1 MITTEDISS
10 VAELG
15 KGNIAENAKNFL
27 KGKAEAFIEAKKQS
41 YEKLK
46 TEIEDLG
53 KQLEKS
59 AKDYE
64 EKIKSFGNSFDS
76 ISPETAIT
84 AGVAVTTTAAA
95 TAAEN
100 RNNNNSNP
108 DDPIQQE
115 QNQIKKDFEAEQKA
129 IQDNIKS
136 KQTELENKI
145 KGYLPQ
151 ELQEVESTAKTVQD
165 TIEAKRNDVRNGNKL
180 ATTAGVIT
188 AVSVLSDYLLGTVSI
203 GNKKIE
209 NLVDK
214 VNLFIKNIKTEK
226 DIQKAKLYV
235 NRAKLIIN
243 INRQKLETIQTI
255 LSILEI
261 LIPLLDVILGLFKS
275 NPVPSA
281 VPPGVGVPL
290 GTINTIDSKTKT
302 LDDLKLA
309 ASVLLRIANK
319 IVSKLLDDL
328 NYQESRLL
336 PIEGLLDS
344 GLNNLTAS
352 QIQNLGPQLGYL
364 QGYDYKGFKFFIKEE
379 NNPRFVVKG
388 NKRKYATAVNKD
400 GNDVLQSTSS
410 FTLSPDILIE
420 ELKLQIDRKGLVA

>member
-27 KGKAEAFIEAKKQS
+27 KGKAEAFVEAKKQS
-41 YEKLK
+41 FEKLK

-53 KQLEKS
+53 KQLEQS

-64 EKIKSFGNSFDS
+64 EKIKSFGN
-76 ISPETAIT
+76 ISTETAIA
-84 AGVAVTTTAAA
+84 AGVTTATIAA
-95 TAAEN
+95 TAI
-100 RNNNNSNP
+100 RNNNT
-108 DDPIQQE
+108 DDVNQQE
-115 QNQIKKDFEAEQKA
+115 ENQIKKSFEAEQKA
-129 IQDNIKS
+129 IQDNITS
-136 KQTELENKI
+136 KKTELENKL

-151 ELQEVESTAKTVQD
+151 ELQEVEAVLKSSQD
-165 TIEAKRNDVRNGNKL
+165 TIEAKRNDIRNGNKIKISSSSVIIVIGVL
-180 ATTAGVIT
+180 A
-188 AVSVLSDYLLGTVSI
+188 DYLLGTVSI

-243 INRQKLETIQTI
+243 TNRQRLETIQTI

-281 VPPGVGVPL
+281 VAGVGVPL

-379 NNPRFVVKG
+379 SDPKFVVKG
-388 NKRKYATAVNKD
+388 NKRKYATAVNRD
-400 GNDVLQSTSS
+400 GNDILKSTSS
-410 FTLSPDILIE
+410 FTLSPDVLIE

>member
-1 MITTEDISS
+1 MINTEDISS

-27 KGKAEAFIEAKKQS
+27 KDKAEAFIEAKKQS

-46 TEIEDLG
+46 KEIEDLG
-53 KQLEKS
+53 KQLEQS

-64 EKIKSFGNSFDS
+64 NKLKSLGN
-76 ISPETAIT
+76 ISTETAVV
-84 AGVAVTTTAAA
+84 AGVAVGTVAAA
-95 TAAEN
+95 SI
-100 RNNNNSNP
+100 RNNNTNT
-108 DDPIQQE
+108 DDTNQQE
-115 QNQIKKDFEAEQKA
+115 QNEAKKAFETEQKA
-129 IQDNIKS
+129 IKDNIES
-136 KQTELENKI
+136 KQKTLENKI

-151 ELQEVESTAKTVQD
+151 ELQEVESAYKTAQD
-165 TIEAKRNDVRNGNKL
+165 TIESKQNDIRNGNRIKVS
-180 ATTAGVIT
+180 ASSVIT
-188 AVSVLSDYLLGTVSI
+188 LVGVLADYLLGTVSI

-209 NLVDK
+209 KLVDQ

-226 DIQKAKLYV
+226 DIQKARLYV

-243 INRQKLETIQTI
+243 VNRQRLETIQTI

-261 LIPLLDVILGLFKS
+261 LIPLLDIILSLFKS
-275 NPVPSA
+275 NPVPSS

-290 GTINTIDSKTKT
+290 GAINTIDSKTKT

-319 IVSKLLDDL
+319 IVSKLLADL
-328 NYQESRLL
+328 DYQESRLL

-344 GLNNLTAS
+344 GLNNLTS
-352 QIQNLGPQLGYL
+352 QQIQNLGPQLGYL

-379 NNPRFVVKG
+379 NNSKFVVKG

-400 GNDVLQSTSS
+400 GNDILKSTSS
-410 FTLSPDILIE
+410 FTLSPDVLIE
-420 ELKLQIDRKGLVA
+420 ELKLQIDQKGLVA

>member
-27 KGKAEAFIEAKKQS
+27 KGKAEAFVEAKKQS
-41 YEKLK
+41 FEKLK

-53 KQLEKS
+53 KQLEQS

-64 EKIKSFGNSFDS
+64 AKIKSFGN
-76 ISPETAIT
+76 ISTETAIT
-84 AGVAVTTTAAA
+84 AGVAAAAA
-95 TAAEN
+95 TATAI
-100 RNNNNSNP
+100 RSNNT
-108 DDPIQQE
+108 DDVNQQE
-115 QNQIKKDFEAEQKA
+115 QNQVKKAFEAEQKA
-129 IQDNIKS
+129 IQDNIRS
-136 KQTELENKI
+136 KQTELENKL

-151 ELQEVESTAKTVQD
+151 ELQEVEDAYVLIQD
-165 TIEAKRNDVRNGNKL
+165 NVEAKRNDIRNGNRIKPSASSIITVVGVL
-180 ATTAGVIT
+180 A
-188 AVSVLSDYLLGTVSI
+188 DYLLGTVSI

-243 INRQKLETIQTI
+243 TNKQRLETIQTI

-261 LIPLLDVILGLFKS
+261 LVPLLDVILGLFKS

-319 IVSKLLDDL
+319 IVSKLIDDL

-352 QIQNLGPQLGYL
+352 QIRNLGPQLGYL
-364 QGYDYKGFKFFIKEE
+364 QGYDYKGFRFFMKEE
-379 NNPRFVVKG
+379 NDPKFVVKG
-388 NKRKYATAVNKD
+388 NKRRYATAVNRD
-400 GNDVLQSTSS
+400 GNDILKSTSS

-420 ELKLQIDRKGLVA
+420 ELKLQIDQKGLVA

>member
-1 MITTEDISS
+1 MINTEDISS
-10 VAELG
+10 VVELG

-27 KGKAEAFIEAKKQS
+27 KEKAEGFIEAKKQS
-41 YEKLK
+41 YKKLK

-53 KQLEKS
+53 KQLEQS

-64 EKIKSFGNSFDS
+64 EKLKSFNT
-76 ISPETAIT
+76 ISTET
-84 AGVAVTTTAAA
+84 AVTTGVIATTVAAS
-95 TAAEN
+95 TIK
-100 RNNNNSNP
+100 NNTSDIN
-108 DDPIQQE
+108 QQE
-115 QNQIKKDFEAEQKA
+115 QNQLKKAFEAEQKL

-151 ELQEVESTAKTVQD
+151 ETQEVEAVAKTTQD
-165 TIEAKRNDVRNGNKL
+165 TIEAKRNDIRNGNKIKISASSIIIVIGVL
-180 ATTAGVIT
+180 A
-188 AVSVLSDYLLGTVSI
+188 DYLLGTISI

-214 VNLFIKNIKTEK
+214 VNLFIKNIKTEN

-243 INRQKLETIQTI
+243 TNRQKLETIKTI

-261 LIPLLDVILGLFKS
+261 LIPLLDIILGLFKA
-275 NPVPSA
+275 NPIPSA
-281 VPPGVGVPL
+281 IPPGVGVPL

-309 ASVLLRIANK
+309 ASILLRIANK
-319 IVSKLLDDL
+319 IVSKLIDDL

-344 GLNNLTAS
+344 GLDNLTSS

-379 NNPRFVVKG
+379 NNSKFVVRG
-388 NKRKYATAVNKD
+388 NKRRYATAVNRD
-400 GNDVLQSTSS
+400 GNDILVSTSS
-410 FTLSPDILIE
+410 FTLSPDVLIE
-420 ELKLQIDRKGLVA
+420 ELKLQIDQKGLVA

>member
-1 MITTEDISS
+1 MINTEDISS

-46 TEIEDLG
+46 KEIEDLG
-53 KQLEKS
+53 KQLEQS

-64 EKIKSFGNSFDS
+64 NKLKSLGN
-76 ISPETAIT
+76 ISTETAVV
-84 AGVAVTTTAAA
+84 AGVAVGTVAAA
-95 TAAEN
+95 SI
-100 RNNNNSNP
+100 RNNNTNT
-108 DDPIQQE
+108 DDTNQQE
-115 QNQIKKDFEAEQKA
+115 QNEAKKAFETEQKA
-129 IQDNIKS
+129 IKDNIES
-136 KQTELENKI
+136 KQKTLENKI

-151 ELQEVESTAKTVQD
+151 ELQEVESAYKTAQD
-165 TIEAKRNDVRNGNKL
+165 TIESKQNDIRNGNRIKVS
-180 ATTAGVIT
+180 ASSVIT
-188 AVSVLSDYLLGTVSI
+188 LVGVLADYLLGTVSI
-203 GNKKIE
+203 SNKKIE
-209 NLVDK
+209 KLVDQ

-226 DIQKAKLYV
+226 DIQKARLYV

-243 INRQKLETIQTI
+243 VNRQRLETIQTI

-261 LIPLLDVILGLFKS
+261 LIPLLDIILSLFKS
-275 NPVPSA
+275 NPVPSS

-290 GTINTIDSKTKT
+290 GAINTIDSKTKT

-319 IVSKLLDDL
+319 IVSKLLADL
-328 NYQESRLL
+328 DYQESRLL

-344 GLNNLTAS
+344 GLNNLTS
-352 QIQNLGPQLGYL
+352 QQIQNLGPQLGYL

-379 NNPRFVVKG
+379 NNSKFVVKG

-400 GNDVLQSTSS
+400 GNDILKSTSS
-410 FTLSPDILIE
+410 FTLSPDVLIE
-420 ELKLQIDRKGLVA
+420 ELKLQIDQKGLVA

>member
-1 MITTEDISS
+1 MITTEDVSS

-27 KGKAEAFIEAKKQS
+27 KGKAEGFIEAKKQS
-41 YEKLK
+41 FEKLK

-53 KQLEKS
+53 KQLEQS

-64 EKIKSFGNSFDS
+64 EKIKSFGN
-76 ISPETAIT
+76 ISTEAAIAVGVTAAT
-84 AGVAVTTTAAA
+84 VAA
-95 TAAEN
+95 TAI
-100 RNNNNSNP
+100 RNNNT
-108 DDPIQQE
+108 DDVNQQE
-115 QNQIKKDFEAEQKA
+115 QNLVKKAFEAEQKA
-129 IQDNIKS
+129 IQDNIIS
-136 KQTELENKI
+136 KRTELENKL

-151 ELQEVESTAKTVQD
+151 ELQEVEAVYKSTQD
-165 TIEAKRNDVRNGNKL
+165 TIEAKRNDIRNGSKIKVSSSS
-180 ATTAGVIT
+180 VIT
-188 AVSVLSDYLLGTVSI
+188 VVGVLADYLLGTVSI

-243 INRQKLETIQTI
+243 TNRQRLETIQTI

-261 LIPLLDVILGLFKS
+261 LIPLLDIILGLFKS
-275 NPVPSA
+275 NPIPSA

-302 LDDLKLA
+302 LDDVKLA
-309 ASVLLRIANK
+309 ASILLRISNK

-328 NYQESRLL
+328 DYQESRLL

-352 QIQNLGPQLGYL
+352 QIQSLGPQLGYL

-379 NNPRFVVKG
+379 NDSKFVVKG
-388 NKRKYATAVNKD
+388 NKRKYATAVNRD
-400 GNDVLQSTSS
+400 GNDILKSTSS
-410 FTLSPDILIE
+410 FTLSPDVLIE

>member
-1 MITTEDISS
+1 MINTEDISS
-10 VAELG
+10 VVELG

-27 KGKAEAFIEAKKQS
+27 KGKAEGFIEAKKQS
-41 YEKLK
+41 YKKLK
-46 TEIEDLG
+46 IEIEDLG
-53 KQLEKS
+53 KQLEQS

-64 EKIKSFGNSFDS
+64 EKLKSFNT
-76 ISPETAIT
+76 ISTET
-84 AGVAVTTTAAA
+84 AVTTGVIVTTVAAS
-95 TAAEN
+95 TIK
-100 RNNNNSNP
+100 NNTSDIN
-108 DDPIQQE
+108 QQE
-115 QNQIKKDFEAEQKA
+115 QNQLKKAFEAEQKL

-151 ELQEVESTAKTVQD
+151 ETQEVEAVAKTTQD
-165 TIEAKRNDVRNGNKL
+165 TIEAKRNDIRNGNKIKISASSIIIVIGVL
-180 ATTAGVIT
+180 A
-188 AVSVLSDYLLGTVSI
+188 DYLLGTISI

-214 VNLFIKNIKTEK
+214 VNLFIKNIKTEN

-243 INRQKLETIQTI
+243 TNRQKLETIKTI

-261 LIPLLDVILGLFKS
+261 LIPLLDIILGLFKA
-275 NPVPSA
+275 NPIPSA
-281 VPPGVGVPL
+281 IPPGVGVPL

-309 ASVLLRIANK
+309 ASILLRIANK
-319 IVSKLLDDL
+319 IVSKLIDDL

-344 GLNNLTAS
+344 GLDNLTSS

-379 NNPRFVVKG
+379 NNSKFVVRG
-388 NKRKYATAVNKD
+388 NKRRYATAVNRD
-400 GNDVLQSTSS
+400 GNDILVSTSS
-410 FTLSPDILIE
+410 FTLSPDVLIE
-420 ELKLQIDRKGLVA
+420 ELKLQIDQKGLVA

>member
-1 MITTEDISS
+1 MINTEDISS

-46 TEIEDLG
+46 KEIEDLG
-53 KQLEKS
+53 KQLEQS

-64 EKIKSFGNSFDS
+64 NKLKSFGN
-76 ISPETAIT
+76 ISTETAVA
-84 AGVAVTTTAAA
+84 AGVAVGTVAAA
-95 TAAEN
+95 SI
-100 RNNNNSNP
+100 NNNT
-108 DDPIQQE
+108 DDTNQQE
-115 QNQIKKDFEAEQKA
+115 QNEAKKAFEAEQKA
-129 IQDNIKS
+129 IKDNIES
-136 KQTELENKI
+136 KQKTLENKI

-151 ELQEVESTAKTVQD
+151 ELQEIESAAKSAQD
-165 TIEAKRNDVRNGNKL
+165 TIESKRNDIRNGNRIKASASSVIILVGVL
-180 ATTAGVIT
+180 A
-188 AVSVLSDYLLGTVSI
+188 DYLLGTVSI

-209 NLVDK
+209 NLVNQ

-226 DIQKAKLYV
+226 DIQKARLYV

-243 INRQKLETIQTI
+243 INRQRLETIQTI

-281 VPPGVGVPL
+281 IAGVGVPL

-319 IVSKLLDDL
+319 IVSKLLADL
-328 NYQESRLL
+328 DYQESRLL

-344 GLNNLTAS
+344 GLNNLNS
-352 QIQNLGPQLGYL
+352 QQIQNLGPQLGYL

-379 NNPRFVVKG
+379 NNSRFVVKG

-400 GNDVLQSTSS
+400 GNDILKSTSS
-410 FTLSPDILIE
+410 FTLSPDVLIE
-420 ELKLQIDRKGLVA
+420 ELKLQIDQKGLVA

>member
-64 EKIKSFGNSFDS
+64 EKIKSFGTSLNNTST
-76 ISPETAIT
+76 ETAIT
-84 AGVAVTTTAAA
+84 AGVAVAA
-95 TAAEN
+95 TTSVAIRN
-100 RNNNNSNP
+100 RNNNSDNI
-108 DDPIQQE
+108 DDPNQQE
-115 QNQIKKDFEAEQKA
+115 QNQVKKAFEAEQKA
-129 IQDNIKS
+129 IQDNITS
-136 KQTELENKI
+136 KRTELENKL

-151 ELQEVESTAKTVQD
+151 ELQEVEATAKTVQD
-165 TIEAKRNDVRNGNKL
+165 TIEAKRNDIRNGNKIV
-180 ATTAGVIT
+180 TTAGVIAT
-188 AVSVLSDYLLGTVSI
+188 VSVLADYLLGTTSI

-226 DIQKAKLYV
+226 DIQKARLYV

-243 INRQKLETIQTI
+243 INRQRLETIQTI

-344 GLNNLTAS
+344 GLNNLTSS

-379 NNPRFVVKG
+379 NNPKFIVKG
-388 NKRKYATAVNKD
+388 NKRRYATAVNKD

>member
-1 MITTEDISS
+1 MINTEDISS

-46 TEIEDLG
+46 KEIEDLG
-53 KQLEKS
+53 KQLEQS

-64 EKIKSFGNSFDS
+64 NKLKSFGN
-76 ISPETAIT
+76 ISTETAVA
-84 AGVAVTTTAAA
+84 AGVAVGTVAAA
-95 TAAEN
+95 SI
-100 RNNNNSNP
+100 NNNT
-108 DDPIQQE
+108 DDTNQQE
-115 QNQIKKDFEAEQKA
+115 QNEAKKAFEAEQKA
-129 IQDNIKS
+129 IKDNIES
-136 KQTELENKI
+136 KQKTLENKI

-151 ELQEVESTAKTVQD
+151 ELQEIESAAKSAQD
-165 TIEAKRNDVRNGNKL
+165 TIESKRNDIRNGNRIKASASSVIILVGVL
-180 ATTAGVIT
+180 A
-188 AVSVLSDYLLGTVSI
+188 DYLLGTVSI

-209 NLVDK
+209 NLVNQ

-226 DIQKAKLYV
+226 DIQKARLYV

-243 INRQKLETIQTI
+243 INRQRLETIQTI

-281 VPPGVGVPL
+281 VAGVGVPL

-319 IVSKLLDDL
+319 IVSKLLADL
-328 NYQESRLL
+328 DYQESRLL

-344 GLNNLTAS
+344 GLNNLNS
-352 QIQNLGPQLGYL
+352 QQIQNLGPQLGYL

-379 NNPRFVVKG
+379 NNSRFVVKG

-400 GNDVLQSTSS
+400 GNDILKSTSS
-410 FTLSPDILIE
+410 FTLSPDVLIE
-420 ELKLQIDRKGLVA
+420 ELKLQIDQKGLVA

>member
-1 MITTEDISS
+1 MINTEDISS
-10 VAELG
+10 VVELG

-27 KGKAEAFIEAKKQS
+27 KGKAEGFIEAKKQS
-41 YEKLK
+41 YKKLK

-53 KQLEKS
+53 KQLEQS

-64 EKIKSFGNSFDS
+64 EKLKSFNT
-76 ISPETAIT
+76 ISTET
-84 AGVAVTTTAAA
+84 AVTTGVIATTVAAS
-95 TAAEN
+95 TIK
-100 RNNNNSNP
+100 NNTSDIN
-108 DDPIQQE
+108 QQG
-115 QNQIKKDFEAEQKA
+115 QNQLKKAFEAEQKL

-136 KQTELENKI
+136 KQIELENKI

-151 ELQEVESTAKTVQD
+151 ETQEVEAVAKTTQD
-165 TIEAKRNDVRNGNKL
+165 TIEAKRNDIRNGNKIKISASSIIIVIGVL
-180 ATTAGVIT
+180 A
-188 AVSVLSDYLLGTVSI
+188 DYLLGTISI

-214 VNLFIKNIKTEK
+214 VNLFIKNIKTEN

-243 INRQKLETIQTI
+243 TNRQKLETIKTI

-261 LIPLLDVILGLFKS
+261 LIPLLDIILGLFKA
-275 NPVPSA
+275 NPIPSA
-281 VPPGVGVPL
+281 IPPGVGIPL

-309 ASVLLRIANK
+309 ASILLRIANK
-319 IVSKLLDDL
+319 IVSKLIDDL

-344 GLNNLTAS
+344 GLDNLTSS

-379 NNPRFVVKG
+379 NNSKFVVRG
-388 NKRKYATAVNKD
+388 NKRRYATAVNRD
-400 GNDVLQSTSS
+400 GNDILVSTSS
-410 FTLSPDILIE
+410 FTLSPDVLIE
-420 ELKLQIDRKGLVA
+420 ELKLQIDQKGLVA

>member
-15 KGNIAENAKNFL
+15 KGNIAKNAKNFL

-41 YEKLK
+41 FEKLK

-53 KQLEKS
+53 KQLEQS

-64 EKIKSFGNSFDS
+64 EKIKSFGNVSTGAV
-76 ISPETAIT
+76 IA
-84 AGVAVTTTAAA
+84 AGVTTATVAA
-95 TAAEN
+95 TTI
-100 RNNNNSNP
+100 RNNNT
-108 DDPIQQE
+108 DDVNQQE
-115 QNQIKKDFEAEQKA
+115 ENQIKKSFEAEQKA
-129 IQDNIKS
+129 IQDNITS
-136 KQTELENKI
+136 KKTELENKL

-151 ELQEVESTAKTVQD
+151 ELQEVEAVLKSSQD
-165 TIEAKRNDVRNGNKL
+165 TIEAKRNDIRNGNKIKISSSS
-180 ATTAGVIT
+180 VIT
-188 AVSVLSDYLLGTVSI
+188 VVGVLADYLLGTVSI

-243 INRQKLETIQTI
+243 TNRQRLETIQTI

-261 LIPLLDVILGLFKS
+261 LVPLLDVILGLFKS
-275 NPVPSA
+275 NPIPSA

-302 LDDLKLA
+302 LDDIKLA
-309 ASVLLRIANK
+309 ASILLRISNK

-344 GLNNLTAS
+344 GLNNLTAN

-379 NNPRFVVKG
+379 SDLKFVVKG
-388 NKRKYATAVNKD
+388 NKRKYATAVNRD
-400 GNDVLQSTSS
+400 GNDILKSTSS
-410 FTLSPDILIE
+410 FTLSPDVLIE

>member
-1 MITTEDISS
+1 MINTEDISS

-27 KGKAEAFIEAKKQS
+27 KGKAEAFIEAKQQS

-46 TEIEDLG
+46 KEIEDLG
-53 KQLEKS
+53 KQLEQS

-64 EKIKSFGNSFDS
+64 NKLKSLGN
-76 ISPETAIT
+76 ISTETAVA
-84 AGVAVTTTAAA
+84 AGVAVGTVAAA
-95 TAAEN
+95 SI
-100 RNNNNSNP
+100 RNNNTNT
-108 DDPIQQE
+108 DDTNQQE
-115 QNQIKKDFEAEQKA
+115 QNEAKKAFETEQKA
-129 IQDNIKS
+129 IKDNIES
-136 KQTELENKI
+136 KQKTLENKI

-151 ELQEVESTAKTVQD
+151 ELQEVESAYKTAQD
-165 TIEAKRNDVRNGNKL
+165 TIESKQNDIRNGNRIKVS
-180 ATTAGVIT
+180 ASSVIT
-188 AVSVLSDYLLGTVSI
+188 LVGVLADYLLGTVSI

-209 NLVDK
+209 KLVDQ

-226 DIQKAKLYV
+226 DIQKARLYV

-243 INRQKLETIQTI
+243 VNRQRLETIQTI

-261 LIPLLDVILGLFKS
+261 LIPLLDIILSLFKS
-275 NPVPSA
+275 NPVPSS

-290 GTINTIDSKTKT
+290 GAINTIDSKTKT

-319 IVSKLLDDL
+319 IVSKLLADL
-328 NYQESRLL
+328 DYQESRLL

-344 GLNNLTAS
+344 GLNNLTS
-352 QIQNLGPQLGYL
+352 QQIQNLGPQLGYL

-379 NNPRFVVKG
+379 NNSKFVVKG
-388 NKRKYATAVNKD
+388 NKRK
-400 GNDVLQSTSS
+400 
-410 FTLSPDILIE
+410 
-420 ELKLQIDRKGLVA
+420 

>member
-1 MITTEDISS
+1 MINTEDISS

-46 TEIEDLG
+46 KEIEDLG
-53 KQLEKS
+53 KQLEQS

-64 EKIKSFGNSFDS
+64 NELKSLGN
-76 ISPETAIT
+76 ISTETAVA
-84 AGVAVTTTAAA
+84 AGVAEGTVAAA
-95 TAAEN
+95 SI
-100 RNNNNSNP
+100 RNDNTNT
-108 DDPIQQE
+108 DDTNQQE
-115 QNQIKKDFEAEQKA
+115 QNEAKKAFETEQKA
-129 IQDNIKS
+129 IKDNIES
-136 KQTELENKI
+136 KQKTLENKI

-151 ELQEVESTAKTVQD
+151 ELQEVESAYKTAQD
-165 TIEAKRNDVRNGNKL
+165 TIESKQNDIRNGNRIKVS
-180 ATTAGVIT
+180 ASSVIT
-188 AVSVLSDYLLGTVSI
+188 LVGVLADYLLGTVSI

-209 NLVDK
+209 KLVDQ

-226 DIQKAKLYV
+226 DIQKARLYV

-243 INRQKLETIQTI
+243 VNRQRLETIQTI

-261 LIPLLDVILGLFKS
+261 LIPLLDIILSLFKS
-275 NPVPSA
+275 NPVPSS

-290 GTINTIDSKTKT
+290 GAINTIDSKTKT

-319 IVSKLLDDL
+319 IVSKLLADL
-328 NYQESRLL
+328 DYQESRLL

-344 GLNNLTAS
+344 GLNNLTS
-352 QIQNLGPQLGYL
+352 QQIQNLGPQLGYL

-379 NNPRFVVKG
+379 NNSKFVVKG

-400 GNDVLQSTSS
+400 GNDILKSTSS
-410 FTLSPDILIE
+410 FTLSPDVLIE
-420 ELKLQIDRKGLVA
+420 ELKLQIDQKGLVA

>member
-1 MITTEDISS
+1 MINTEDISS

-46 TEIEDLG
+46 KEIEDLG
-53 KQLEKS
+53 KQLEQS

-64 EKIKSFGNSFDS
+64 NKLKSLGN
-76 ISPETAIT
+76 ISTETAVA
-84 AGVAVTTTAAA
+84 AGVAVGTVAA
-95 TAAEN
+95 TSI
-100 RNNNNSNP
+100 RNNNTNT
-108 DDPIQQE
+108 DDTNQQE
-115 QNQIKKDFEAEQKA
+115 QNEAKKAFETEQKA
-129 IQDNIKS
+129 IKDNIES
-136 KQTELENKI
+136 KQKTLENKI

-151 ELQEVESTAKTVQD
+151 ELQEVESAYKTAQD
-165 TIEAKRNDVRNGNKL
+165 TIESKQNDIRNWNRIKVS
-180 ATTAGVIT
+180 ASSVIT
-188 AVSVLSDYLLGTVSI
+188 LVGVLADYLLGTVSI

-209 NLVDK
+209 KLVDQ

-226 DIQKAKLYV
+226 DIQKARLYV

-243 INRQKLETIQTI
+243 VNRQRLETIQTI

-261 LIPLLDVILGLFKS
+261 LIPLLDIILSLFKS
-275 NPVPSA
+275 NPVPSS

-290 GTINTIDSKTKT
+290 GAINTIDSKTKT

-319 IVSKLLDDL
+319 IVSKLLADL
-328 NYQESRLL
+328 DYQESRLL

-344 GLNNLTAS
+344 GLNNLTS
-352 QIQNLGPQLGYL
+352 QQIQNLGPQLGYL

-379 NNPRFVVKG
+379 NNSKFVVKG

-400 GNDVLQSTSS
+400 GNDILKSTSS
-410 FTLSPDILIE
+410 FTLSPDVLIE
-420 ELKLQIDRKGLVA
+420 ELKLQIDQKGLVA

>member
-1 MITTEDISS
+1 MINTEDISS

-46 TEIEDLG
+46 KEIEDLG
-53 KQLEKS
+53 KQLEQS

-64 EKIKSFGNSFDS
+64 NKLKSLGN
-76 ISPETAIT
+76 ISTETAVA
-84 AGVAVTTTAAA
+84 AGVAVGTVAAA
-95 TAAEN
+95 SI
-100 RNNNNSNP
+100 RNNNTNT
-108 DDPIQQE
+108 DDTNQQE
-115 QNQIKKDFEAEQKA
+115 QNEAKKAFETEQKA
-129 IQDNIKS
+129 IKDNIES
-136 KQTELENKI
+136 KQKTLENKI

-151 ELQEVESTAKTVQD
+151 ELQEVESAYKTAQD
-165 TIEAKRNDVRNGNKL
+165 TIESKQNDIRNGNRIKVS
-180 ATTAGVIT
+180 ASSVIT
-188 AVSVLSDYLLGTVSI
+188 LVGVLADYLLGTVSI

-209 NLVDK
+209 KLVDQ

-226 DIQKAKLYV
+226 DIQKARLYV

-243 INRQKLETIQTI
+243 VNRQRLETIQTI

-261 LIPLLDVILGLFKS
+261 LIPLLDIILSLFKS
-275 NPVPSA
+275 NPVPSS

-290 GTINTIDSKTKT
+290 GAINTIDSKTKT

-319 IVSKLLDDL
+319 IVSKLLADL
-328 NYQESRLL
+328 DYQESRLL

-344 GLNNLTAS
+344 GLNNLTS
-352 QIQNLGPQLGYL
+352 QQIQNLGPQLGYL

-379 NNPRFVVKG
+379 NNSKFVVKG

-400 GNDVLQSTSS
+400 GNDILKSTSS
-410 FTLSPDILIE
+410 FTLSPDVLIE
-420 ELKLQIDRKGLVA
+420 ELKLQIDQKGLVA

>member
-1 MITTEDISS
+1 MITTEDVSS

-27 KGKAEAFIEAKKQS
+27 KGKAEGFIEAKKQS
-41 YEKLK
+41 FEKLK

-53 KQLEKS
+53 KQLEQS

-64 EKIKSFGNSFDS
+64 EKIKSFGN
-76 ISPETAIT
+76 ISTEAAIAVGVTAAT
-84 AGVAVTTTAAA
+84 VAA
-95 TAAEN
+95 TAI
-100 RNNNNSNP
+100 RNNNT
-108 DDPIQQE
+108 DDVNQQE
-115 QNQIKKDFEAEQKA
+115 QNLVKKAFEAEQKA
-129 IQDNIKS
+129 IQDNITS
-136 KQTELENKI
+136 KRTELENKL

-151 ELQEVESTAKTVQD
+151 ELQEVEAVYKSTQD
-165 TIEAKRNDVRNGNKL
+165 TIEAKRNDIRNGSKIKVSSSS
-180 ATTAGVIT
+180 VIT
-188 AVSVLSDYLLGTVSI
+188 VVGVLADYLLGTVSI

-243 INRQKLETIQTI
+243 TNRQRLETIQTI

-275 NPVPSA
+275 NPIPSA

-302 LDDLKLA
+302 LDDIKLA
-309 ASVLLRIANK
+309 ASILLRISNK

-328 NYQESRLL
+328 DYQESRLL

-352 QIQNLGPQLGYL
+352 QIQSLGPQLGYL

-379 NNPRFVVKG
+379 NDSKFVVKG
-388 NKRKYATAVNKD
+388 NKRKYATAVNRD
-400 GNDVLQSTSS
+400 GNDILKSTSS
-410 FTLSPDILIE
+410 FTLSPDVLIE

>member
-1 MITTEDISS
+1 MITTEDVSS

-27 KGKAEAFIEAKKQS
+27 KGKAEGFIEAKKQS
-41 YEKLK
+41 FEKLK

-53 KQLEKS
+53 KQLEQS

-64 EKIKSFGNSFDS
+64 EKIKSFGN
-76 ISPETAIT
+76 ISTEAAIAVGVTAAT
-84 AGVAVTTTAAA
+84 VAA
-95 TAAEN
+95 TAI
-100 RNNNNSNP
+100 RNNNT
-108 DDPIQQE
+108 DDVNQQE
-115 QNQIKKDFEAEQKA
+115 QNLVKKAFEAEQKA
-129 IQDNIKS
+129 IQDNITS
-136 KQTELENKI
+136 KRTELENKL

-151 ELQEVESTAKTVQD
+151 ELQEVEAVYKSTQD
-165 TIEAKRNDVRNGNKL
+165 TIEAKRNDIRNGSKIKVSSSS
-180 ATTAGVIT
+180 VIT
-188 AVSVLSDYLLGTVSI
+188 VVGVLADYLLGTVSI

-243 INRQKLETIQTI
+243 TNRQRLETIQTI

-275 NPVPSA
+275 NPIPSA

-302 LDDLKLA
+302 LDDIKLA
-309 ASVLLRIANK
+309 ASILLRISNK

-328 NYQESRLL
+328 DYQESRLL

-344 GLNNLTAS
+344 GLNNLTAG
-352 QIQNLGPQLGYL
+352 QIQSLGPQLGYL

-379 NNPRFVVKG
+379 NDSKFVVKG
-388 NKRKYATAVNKD
+388 NKRKYATAVNRD
-400 GNDVLQSTSS
+400 GNDILKSTSS
-410 FTLSPDILIE
+410 FTLSPDVLIE

>member
-1 MITTEDISS
+1 MITTEDVSS

-27 KGKAEAFIEAKKQS
+27 KGKAEGFIEAKKQS
-41 YEKLK
+41 FEKLK

-53 KQLEKS
+53 KQLEQS

-64 EKIKSFGNSFDS
+64 EKIKSFGN
-76 ISPETAIT
+76 ISTEAAIAVGVTAAT
-84 AGVAVTTTAAA
+84 VAA
-95 TAAEN
+95 TAI
-100 RNNNNSNP
+100 RNNNT
-108 DDPIQQE
+108 DDVNQQE
-115 QNQIKKDFEAEQKA
+115 QNLVKKAFEAEQKA
-129 IQDNIKS
+129 IQDNIIS
-136 KQTELENKI
+136 KRTELENKL

-151 ELQEVESTAKTVQD
+151 ELQEVEAVYKSTQD
-165 TIEAKRNDVRNGNKL
+165 TIEAKRNDIRNGSKIKVSSSS
-180 ATTAGVIT
+180 VIT
-188 AVSVLSDYLLGTVSI
+188 VVGVLADYLLGTVSI

-243 INRQKLETIQTI
+243 TNRQRLETIQTI

-261 LIPLLDVILGLFKS
+261 LIPLLDIILGLFKS
-275 NPVPSA
+275 NPIPSA

-302 LDDLKLA
+302 LDDIKLA
-309 ASVLLRIANK
+309 ASILLRISNK

-328 NYQESRLL
+328 DYQESRLL

-352 QIQNLGPQLGYL
+352 QIQSLGPQLGYL

-379 NNPRFVVKG
+379 NDSKFVVKG
-388 NKRKYATAVNKD
+388 NKRKYATAVNRD
-400 GNDVLQSTSS
+400 GNDILKSTSS
-410 FTLSPDILIE
+410 FTLSPDVLIE